1 MFVHLE
7 DQWFIVTSTGK
18 VFAATVKGSDTI
30 GEIKLKIQAKEHI
43 PIHQQ
48 ELFFKQN
55 VPKYTNNNLAS
66 LPVKKEST
74 RESVGFMNI
83 FIKNLEGR
91 IIYSLEVKPSDTIG
105 NVKAKIMSG
114 SGHVLMFNDVAL
126 EDNGTLADFH
136 IVTGSILTCID
147 KADRKMEIFVNTF
160 TRKTISLLV
169 TPTDTIENVKL
180 SILYEERIPVDEQVL
195 IFNGMAL
202 EDSGALF
209 DFHVSGKS
217 TLTLMRRSKGLMQI
231 FIKTFSEGIITVEVN
246 PSYTIGNIKSKI
258 QDKIH
263 IPHDDQELIFNEVVL
278 DNIDTIADSNINE
291 ESTLTLVRKSTG
303 HMHIYI
309 KVKDGQTIYMKLK
322 PSDTVYNVRSKIAN
336 HEGVPR
342 RRLMLL
348 FNGRG
353 MIDGLTLADYHILE
367 KSTIDS
373 MIRFP

>member
-1 MFVHLE
+1 MGGFCSWFDSRAVLLIYKLLFVSWQHLE
-7 DQWFIVTSTGK
+7 DQWLVFNLVFLFHCILVVTSTGK
-18 VFAATVKGSDTI
+18 VFPVTVKGSDTI

-55 VPKYTNNNLAS
+55 VPKYTNINLAS
-66 LPVKKEST
+66 LPIKEST
-74 RESVGFMNI
+74 HESAGFMNI

-91 IIYSLEVKPSDTIG
+91 IIYFFEVKPSDTIG

-136 IVTGSILTCID
+136 IVTGSILTCVD

-180 SILYEERIPVDEQVL
+180 SIFYEERIPVDEQ
-195 IFNGMAL
+195 
-202 EDSGALF
+202 
-209 DFHVSGKS
+209 
-217 TLTLMRRSKGLMQI
+217 GLMQI
-231 FIKTFSEGIITVEVN
+231 FIKTFSEGVITVEVN

-263 IPHDDQELIFNEVVL
+263 IPHDEQELIFNEVVL

-303 HMHIYI
+303 HMHIFI
-309 KVKDGQTIYMKLK
+309 KVKDGQTINMKLK